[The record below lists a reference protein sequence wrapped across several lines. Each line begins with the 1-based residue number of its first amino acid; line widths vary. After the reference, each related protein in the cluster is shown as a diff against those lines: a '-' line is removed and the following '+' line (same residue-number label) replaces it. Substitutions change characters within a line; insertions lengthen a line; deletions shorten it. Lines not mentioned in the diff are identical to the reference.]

1 MASKAIL
8 NKATYNIFLTANS
21 TYFIL
26 HLYLQFRQGV
36 QYDDIYLCIDKLEYI
51 VMIKTNLFSIKASI
65 IRLHSL

>member
-36 QYDDIYLCIDKLEYI
+36 QYDIYLCIDKLLYI